1 MDIGT
6 ISLILLIG
14 MLVLLA
20 IGMPLGFASGFLA
33 VVVMV
38 LKFEPTLLTDPFV
51 HGADFASW
59 TMGEGTL
66 TRRFGSGPMNI
77 LAQRLYGITTNY
89 VLVSVPLFIFM
100 ATLLERSGIA
110 RDMYSCLQQWMSRT
124 RGGIA
129 VVTAIMAIVMAAMSG
144 IIGGEVVLL
153 GLIALPQMLRLGYD
167 KRLAIGTITA
177 GGSLGTMIPPSI
189 ILIFYGLT
197 AEVSI
202 SHLFLA
208 TLVPGLMLAGLYIG
222 YILVRCGLDP
232 AMGPPLSPEERDMP
246 LSAKLRLFGG
256 VALPMLVAGGVLV
269 SIYAGFAS
277 ITESAALGAFG
288 AAVAAWAR
296 GTFSLAMLREV
307 LVQALRTCGM
317 VFWLVFGTNALIGV
331 YNLMGGI
338 AFARGVLGG
347 VSDEPAVILS
357 VMIGVFI
364 LLGLLIDWIGI
375 LFLTMPIFLPTLTSL
390 GYDPI
395 WFGIVFN
402 LSMQIAYL
410 TPPFGPACFYLKGAA
425 PEGVTLQDIFA
436 AQWPFIGLQC
446 TGLLVV
452 VLWPD
457 LSLWL
462 PRLVYGGG

>member
-6 ISLILLIG
+6 VTFLILTAMAL
-14 MLVLLA
+14 MLMLGVPLA
-20 IGMPLGFASGFLA
+20 FVSGSIAVVLA
-33 VVVMV
+33 V
-38 LKFEPTLLTDPFV
+38 
-51 HGADFASW
+51 SQ
-59 TMGEGTL
+59 
-66 TRRFGSGPMNI
+66 FGVN
-77 LAQRLYGITTNY
+77 A
-89 VLVSVPLFIFM
+89 LFILGSRTVDFLDSFALIAVPMFVLM
-100 ATLLERSGIA
+100 ASIMEKSGVA
-110 RDMYSCLQQWMSRT
+110 RDLYRAFHVWAGSV
-124 RGGIA
+124 RGGIG
-129 VVTAIMAIVMAAMSG
+129 VVTTGVAVLLGATTG
-144 IIGGEVVLL
+144 IIGGEIVLL

-167 KRLAIGTITA
+167 RKLAIGTITA

-208 TLVPGLMLAGLYIG
+208 TLVPGLMLASFYVG
-222 YILVRCGLDP
+222 YILLRCGLNP
-232 AMGPPLSPEERDMP
+232 ELGPPLSAEERNMP
-246 LSAKLRLFGG
+246 MSKKLALFKG
-256 VALPMLVAGGVLV
+256 VALPMAVAGGVLV

-288 AAVAAWAR
+288 AAVAAWVR
-296 GTFSLAMLREV
+296 NEFNLRMLRDV
-307 LVQALRTCGM
+307 LIQALRTCGM

-338 AFARGVLGG
+338 TFASDMLAG
-347 VSDEPAVILS
+347 VSTEPAVILT
-357 VMIGVFI
+357 VMIGIFV
-364 LLGLLIDWIGI
+364 LLGFFIDWIGI
-375 LFLTMPIFLPTLTSL
+375 LFLTMPIFLPVLTDL

-425 PEGVTLQDIFA
+425 GDTLELSEIFA
-436 AQWPFIGLQC
+436 AQWPFIGLQV
-446 TGLLVV
+446 LALVIV
-452 VLWPD
+452 VLWPE

-462 PRLVYGGG
+462 PQLIYG

>member
-6 ISLILLIG
+6 ITVLIIAAMASLLLLG
-14 MLVLLA
+14 VPLA
-20 IGMPLGFASGFLA
+20 FVSGSIAVVLA
-33 VVVMV
+33 V
-38 LKFEPTLLTDPFV
+38 TQ
-51 HGADFASW
+51 
-59 TMGEGTL
+59 
-66 TRRFGSGPMNI
+66 FGWN
-77 LAQRLYGITTNY
+77 A
-89 VLVSVPLFIFM
+89 LFIV
-100 ATLLERSGIA
+100 G
-110 RDMYSCLQQWMSRT
+110 SRT
-124 RGGIA
+124 VDFLDSFALIAVPMFVIMASIMEKSGVAEDLYRAFHVWAGGVRGGIGVMTTFVA
-129 VVTAIMAIVMAAMSG
+129 VILGATTG
-144 IIGGEVVLL
+144 IIGGEIVLL
-153 GLIALPQMLRLGYD
+153 GLIALPQMLKLGYD
-167 KRLAIGTITA
+167 KSLAIGTITA

-208 TLVPGLMLAGLYIG
+208 TLVPGLMLAGFYIA
-222 YILVRCGLDP
+222 YILIRCGFNP
-232 AMGPPLSPEERDMP
+232 AMGPPLSAEERNLP
-246 LSAKLRLFGG
+246 LAEKLALVGR
-256 VALPMLVAGGVLV
+256 VALPLAVAGGVLI

-288 AAVAAWAR
+288 AAVAAMVR
-296 GTFSLAMLREV
+296 GRFSLPMIRET
-307 LVQALRTCGM
+307 LMQALRTCGM

-338 AFARGVLGG
+338 DFASVMLTGVSSEPAIILAVMIAVFIVLG
-347 VSDEPAVILS
+347 
-357 VMIGVFI
+357 FF
-364 LLGLLIDWIGI
+364 IDWIGI
-375 LFLTMPIFLPTLTSL
+375 LFLTMPIFLPVLTSL

-436 AQWPFIGLQC
+436 AQWPFIALQIVA
-446 TGLLVV
+446 LIIV
-452 VLWPD
+452 VLWPG

-462 PRLVYGGG
+462 PNLVYG

>member
-6 ISLILLIG
+6 LTLLII
-14 MLVLLA
+14 A
-20 IGMPLGFASGFLA
+20 A
-33 VVVMV
+33 
-38 LKFEPTLLTDPFV
+38 
-51 HGADFASW
+51 
-59 TMGEGTL
+59 
-66 TRRFGSGPMNI
+66 
-77 LAQRLYGITTNY
+77 
-89 VLVSVPLFIFM
+89 M
-100 ATLLERSGIA
+100 ATLLMLGVPLAFVSGSIA
-110 RDMYSCLQQWMSRT
+110 VVLAVTQFGPNSLFIVASRT
-124 RGGIA
+124 VDFIDSFALIAVPMFVIMASFMEKSGVAKDLYRAFHVWAGSLRGGIG
-129 VVTAIMAIVMAAMSG
+129 VVTIFVAVILGATTG
-144 IIGGEVVLL
+144 IIGGEIVLL

-167 KRLAIGTITA
+167 KKLAVGIITA

-208 TLVPGLMLAGLYIG
+208 TLIPGLMLASFYVTFVLI
-222 YILVRCGLDP
+222 RCGLNP
-232 AMGPPLSPEERDMP
+232 AMGPALGPEERDMP
-246 LSAKLRLFGG
+246 LGEKLALFKG
-256 VALPMLVAGGVLV
+256 VALPVAVAGGVLV
-269 SIYAGFAS
+269 SIYAGLAS

-288 AAVAAWAR
+288 AALAAWVR
-296 GTFSLAMLREV
+296 GTLSFDMVRDV
-307 LVQALRTCGM
+307 MVQAMRTCGM

-338 AFARGVLGG
+338 DFASTLLAG
-347 VSDEPAVILS
+347 VSTNPSVILA
-357 VMIGVFI
+357 VMVGVFI
-364 LLGLLIDWIGI
+364 LLGFFIDWIGI
-375 LFLTMPIFLPTLTSL
+375 LFLTMPIFLPVLTEI

-436 AQWPFIGLQC
+436 AQWPFIGLQIIA
-446 TGLLVV
+446 LIIVI
-452 VLWPD
+452 LWPD

-462 PRLVYGGG
+462 PRLVYG

>member
-6 ISLILLIG
+6 VTLLIL
-14 MLVLLA
+14 A
-20 IGMPLGFASGFLA
+20 A
-33 VVVMV
+33 
-38 LKFEPTLLTDPFV
+38 
-51 HGADFASW
+51 
-59 TMGEGTL
+59 
-66 TRRFGSGPMNI
+66 
-77 LAQRLYGITTNY
+77 
-89 VLVSVPLFIFM
+89 M
-100 ATLLERSGIA
+100 ATLLMLGVPLAFVSGSIAVVLAVSFFGWNALFILGSRTVEFLDSFALIAVPMFVIMAAIMERSGVA
-110 RDMYSCLQQWMSRT
+110 ADLYRAFHVLAGSL
-124 RGGIA
+124 RGGLG
-129 VVTAIMAIVMAAMSG
+129 VVTTFVAVLLGATTG
-144 IIGGEVVLL
+144 IIGGEIVLL

-208 TLVPGLMLAGLYIG
+208 TLIPGLMLAGFYIA
-222 YILVRCGLDP
+222 YILVRCGLNP
-232 AMGPPLSPEERDMP
+232 AMGPPLSPEERAMP
-246 LSAKLRLFGG
+246 AIEKLKLFRG

-288 AAVAAWAR
+288 AAVAAWVR
-296 GTFSLAMLREV
+296 GSFSYAMVRDV
-307 LVQALRTCGM
+307 LIQALRTCGM

-338 AFARGVLGG
+338 EFARTMLGG
-347 VSDEPAVILS
+347 ISDEPAVILS
-357 VMIGVFI
+357 TMIGVFI
-364 LLGLLIDWIGI
+364 LLGFFIDWIGI
-375 LFLTMPIFLPTLTSL
+375 LFLTMPIFLPTLTGL

-436 AQWPFIGLQC
+436 AQWPFIGLQIL
-446 TGLLVV
+446 GLIVV

>member
-6 ISLILLIG
+6 
-14 MLVLLA
+14 
-20 IGMPLGFASGFLA
+20 
-33 VVVMV
+33 
-38 LKFEPTLLTDPFV
+38 
-51 HGADFASW
+51 
-59 TMGEGTL
+59 
-66 TRRFGSGPMNI
+66 
-77 LAQRLYGITTNY
+77 
-89 VLVSVPLFIFM
+89 
-100 ATLLERSGIA
+100 ATLLIIAAMGTLLVLGVPLAFVSG
-110 RDMYSCLQQWMSRT
+110 S
-124 RGGIA
+124 IA
-129 VVTAIMAIVMAAMSG
+129 VVLAVTQFGWNALFIVGSRTVDFLDNFALIAVPMFVLMASIMEKSGVARDLYRAFHVWAGSVRGGVGVVTTFVAVILGATTG
-144 IIGGEVVLL
+144 IIGGEIVLL
-153 GLIALPQMLRLGYD
+153 GLIALPQMLHLNYD
-167 KRLAIGTITA
+167 RKLAIGTITA

-208 TLVPGLMLAGLYIG
+208 TLVPGLMLAGFYVA
-222 YILVRCGLDP
+222 YILIRCGMNP
-232 AMGPPLSPEERDMP
+232 ALGPPLPAEEREMP
-246 LSAKLRLFGG
+246 LREKLALFRG
-256 VALPMLVAGGVLV
+256 VLLPMAVAGGVLV

-288 AAVAAWAR
+288 AAVAAWVR
-296 GTFSLAMLREV
+296 NEFSLTMLRDV

-338 AFARGVLGG
+338 RFASEMLAG
-347 VSDEPAVILS
+347 VSQEPAVILM
-357 VMIGVFI
+357 VMIAVFI
-364 LLGLLIDWIGI
+364 LLGFFIDWIGI
-375 LFLTMPIFLPTLTSL
+375 LFLTMPIFLPVLVQL

-425 PEGVTLQDIFA
+425 GDSVSLQEIFA
-436 AQWPFIGLQC
+436 AQWPFIGLQI
-446 TGLLVV
+446 LALIIV
-452 VLWPD
+452 VLWPG

-462 PRLVYGGG
+462 PRLVYG

>member
-1 MDIGT
+1 MTALLMMGVPVAFVSGSIAVVLAVSQFGLGGLFL
-6 ISLILLIG
+6 ISSRTAEF
-14 MLVLLA
+14 VQSFTLLA
-20 IGMPLGFASGFLA
+20 VPM
-33 VVVMV
+33 
-38 LKFEPTLLTDPFV
+38 FV
-51 HGADFASW
+51 
-59 TMGEGTL
+59 
-66 TRRFGSGPMNI
+66 I
-77 LAQRLYGITTNY
+77 
-89 VLVSVPLFIFM
+89 M
-100 ATLLERSGIA
+100 AAIMERSGVASDLYRAFHILA
-110 RDMYSCLQQWMSRT
+110 GGL
-124 RGGIA
+124 RGGLG
-129 VVTAIMAIVMAAMSG
+129 VVTTFVAVLLGATTG
-144 IIGGEVVLL
+144 IIGGEIVLL

-208 TLVPGLMLAGLYIG
+208 TLMPGLMLAGFYIA
-222 YILVRCGLDP
+222 YILIRCALNP
-232 AMGPPLSPEERDMP
+232 AMGPPLSPEEREMP
-246 LSAKLRLFGG
+246 LADKLKLFGG

-269 SIYAGFAS
+269 SIYTGLAS

-288 AAVAAWAR
+288 AAVAAWVR
-296 GTFSLAMLREV
+296 GTFSLKMLGDV
-307 LVQALRTCGM
+307 LIQALRTCGM

-338 AFARGVLGG
+338 DFAREVLGG
-347 VSDEPAVILS
+347 VSEEPAVILS

-364 LLGLLIDWIGI
+364 LLGFFIDWIGI
-375 LFLTMPIFLPTLTSL
+375 LFLTMPIFLPTLTAL

-425 PEGVTLQDIFA
+425 PEGVSLQDIFA
-436 AQWPFIGLQC
+436 AQWPFIGLQVL
-446 TGLLVV
+446 GLIVV
-452 VLWPD
+452 VLVPG

-462 PRLVYGGG
+462 PTLVYGGG

>member
-1 MDIGT
+1 MDIAT
-6 ISLILLIG
+6 ISLLIVIAMTVLLIMG
-14 MLVLLA
+14 VPVA
-20 IGMPLGFASGFLA
+20 FVSGSIAVVLA
-33 VVVMV
+33 VSQFGLGGLFLISSRTAEFVQS
-38 LKFEPTLLTDPFV
+38 FTLIAVPMFV
-51 HGADFASW
+51 
-59 TMGEGTL
+59 
-66 TRRFGSGPMNI
+66 I
-77 LAQRLYGITTNY
+77 
-89 VLVSVPLFIFM
+89 M
-100 ATLLERSGIA
+100 AAIMERSGVA
-110 RDMYSCLQQWMSRT
+110 ADLYRAFHVLAGGL
-124 RGGIA
+124 RGGLG
-129 VVTAIMAIVMAAMSG
+129 VVTTFVAVILGATTG
-144 IIGGEVVLL
+144 IIGGEIVLL

-208 TLVPGLMLAGLYIG
+208 TLMPGLMLAGFYIA
-222 YILVRCGLDP
+222 YILIRCGLNP
-232 AMGPPLSPEERDMP
+232 AMGPPLTTEERDMP
-246 LSAKLRLFGG
+246 LSEKLKLFGG
-256 VALPMLVAGGVLV
+256 VALPMLVAGGVLI

-296 GTFSLAMLREV
+296 GKFSLAMMSDV
-307 LVQALRTCGM
+307 LIQALRTCGM

-338 AFARGVLGG
+338 DFAREVLGG
-347 VSDEPAVILS
+347 VSDEPAVILA

-364 LLGLLIDWIGI
+364 LLGFFIDWIGI

-425 PEGVTLQDIFA
+425 PDMDLQDIFA
-436 AQWPFIGLQC
+436 AQWPFIGLQVL
-446 TGLLVV
+446 GLLVV

-457 LSLWL
+457 MSLWL

>member
-6 ISLILLIG
+6 ITVLIVLAMAGLLMLGVPLAFVSGSIAVVLAVSQFGLNSLFIVGSRTVDFLDSFALIAVPMFVIMASFLEKSG
-14 MLVLLA
+14 VARDLYRALHVWAGGLRGG
-20 IGMPLGFASGFLA
+20 IGVVTIFLA
-33 VVVMV
+33 VI
-38 LKFEPTLLTDPFV
+38 L
-51 HGADFASW
+51 GA
-59 TMGEGTL
+59 
-66 TRRFGSGPMNI
+66 
-77 LAQRLYGITTNY
+77 TT
-89 VLVSVPLFIFM
+89 
-100 ATLLERSGIA
+100 
-110 RDMYSCLQQWMSRT
+110 
-124 RGGIA
+124 
-129 VVTAIMAIVMAAMSG
+129 G
-144 IIGGEVVLL
+144 IIGGEIVLL
-153 GLIALPQMLRLGYD
+153 GLIALPQMLKLGYER
-167 KRLAIGTITA
+167 KMAIGIITA

-208 TLVPGLMLAGLYIG
+208 TLMPGLMLAGFYATYVLI
-222 YILVRCGLDP
+222 RCRMNP
-232 AMGPPLSPEERDMP
+232 ALGPALGAEEAAMP
-246 LSAKLRLFGG
+246 LREKLALFKG
-256 VALPMLVAGGVLV
+256 VALPMAVAGGVLV

-288 AAVAAWAR
+288 AGLAAWVR
-296 GTFSLAMLREV
+296 GALTLAMLREV

-338 AFARGVLGG
+338 DFAGEMLAG
-347 VSDEPAVILS
+347 VSETPAVILA
-357 VMIGVFI
+357 VMVAVFI
-364 LLGLLIDWIGI
+364 LLGFFIDWIGI
-375 LFLTMPIFLPTLTSL
+375 LFLTMPIFLPVLNTL

-436 AQWPFIGLQC
+436 AQWPFIGLQIAA
-446 TGLLVV
+446 LIIVI
-452 VLWPD
+452 LWPG

-462 PRLVYGGG
+462 PRLVYG

>member
-6 ISLILLIG
+6 VTFLILTAMAL
-14 MLVLLA
+14 MLMLGVPLA
-20 IGMPLGFASGFLA
+20 FVSGSIAVVLA
-33 VVVMV
+33 V
-38 LKFEPTLLTDPFV
+38 
-51 HGADFASW
+51 SQ
-59 TMGEGTL
+59 
-66 TRRFGSGPMNI
+66 FGVN
-77 LAQRLYGITTNY
+77 A
-89 VLVSVPLFIFM
+89 LFILGSRTVDFLDSFALIAVPMFVLM
-100 ATLLERSGIA
+100 ASIMEKSGVA
-110 RDMYSCLQQWMSRT
+110 RDLYRAFHVWAGSV
-124 RGGIA
+124 RGGIG
-129 VVTAIMAIVMAAMSG
+129 VVTTGVAVLLGATTG
-144 IIGGEVVLL
+144 IIGGEIVLL

-167 KRLAIGTITA
+167 RKLAIGTITA

-208 TLVPGLMLAGLYIG
+208 TLVPGLMLASFYVG
-222 YILVRCGLDP
+222 YILLRCGLNP
-232 AMGPPLSPEERDMP
+232 ELGPPLCAEERNMP
-246 LSAKLRLFGG
+246 MSKKLALFKG
-256 VALPMLVAGGVLV
+256 VALPMAVAGGVLV

-288 AAVAAWAR
+288 AAVAAWVR
-296 GTFSLAMLREV
+296 NEFNLRMLRDV
-307 LVQALRTCGM
+307 LIQALRTCGM

-338 AFARGVLGG
+338 TFASDMLAG
-347 VSDEPAVILS
+347 VSTEPAVILT
-357 VMIGVFI
+357 VMIGIFV
-364 LLGLLIDWIGI
+364 LLGFFIDWIGI
-375 LFLTMPIFLPTLTSL
+375 LFLTMPIFLPVLTDL

-425 PEGVTLQDIFA
+425 GDTLELSEIFA
-436 AQWPFIGLQC
+436 AQWPFIGLQV
-446 TGLLVV
+446 LALVIV
-452 VLWPD
+452 VLWPE

-462 PRLVYGGG
+462 PQLIYG